1 MNNILFLRGKYM
13 KLFVNKKLF
22 DHKGDVIKADGANG
36 PAALLG
42 TLCVNALLA
51 ETQADQSAEFKTKMH
66 KWNLSRQ
73 IQKGLEDT
81 ADDAFVEMPIEDM
94 DLIKKRIG
102 MIFPT
107 ALCAPIIHALES

>member
-1 MNNILFLRGKYM
+1 M

-22 DHKGDVIKADGANG
+22 DHKGEVIKAEGANG

-51 ETQADQSAEFKTKMH
+51 ETQQDQNADFKAKMH

-73 IQKGLEDT
+73 IQKGLEDE

-107 ALCAPIIHALES
+107 AICAPVIHALEG